1 MRGTLQL
8 AVALVLLM
16 AASASGTWPPGPAV
30 DPDVRRQVASGRS
43 RVLVDLRVEPP
54 QTPESIAAAQ
64 ERVLGALPSG
74 HATLAR
80 RYTSVPLLA
89 LEVDADGLRALERL
103 GDAVVRVR
111 LDALR
116 RPQ

>member
-1 MRGTLQL
+1 
-8 AVALVLLM
+8 V
-16 AASASGTWPPGPAV
+16 
-30 DPDVRRQVASGRS
+30 
-43 RVLVDLRVEPP
+43 
-54 QTPESIAAAQ
+54 
-64 ERVLGALPSG
+64 
-74 HATLAR
+74 AR

-116 RPQ
+116 RTQ